1 MQLGYFRASHF
12 YSQLN
17 TFRVWYITVPCYCT
31 GSHVVVLMFEN
42 TPGLE
47 ICPFSPPLQ
56 SWGMNWICKQ
66 TFLGIVSVTLE
77 GLFFYNWSGI
87 KKCLSNSYWDYMCLW
102 ITMSDRKLVVMIEL
116 CKEMNHEKWE
126 KDSGTVNAK
135 FKDLERYSNSTQNT
149 GTKCFQSIQPNC
161 FL

>member
-1 MQLGYFRASHF
+1 MWFAKRSYSKYWQNCLPEWNLGFSKIKCKTHRDNGLSSQTPVLTRCCWGRLKIKCVTRMQLGYFRTSHF

-17 TFRVWYITVPCYCT
+17 TFRVWYATVPCYCT

-66 TFLGIVSVTLE
+66 TFIDIVRLVWHWKDYFSI
-77 GLFFYNWSGI
+77 I
-87 KKCLSNSYWDYMCLW
+87 K
-102 ITMSDRKLVVMIEL
+102 V
-116 CKEMNHEKWE
+116 
-126 KDSGTVNAK
+126 A
-135 FKDLERYSNSTQNT
+135 
-149 GTKCFQSIQPNC
+149 
-161 FL
+161 